1 MEFRQSKLTGNLLLV
16 SALLFSVCFQF
27 SCGVKP
33 HKDAYPTP
41 TPETMPTASDSLQ
54 TIEGLSIS
62 INLYMWQNYMPPVP
76 ESGPPLYL
84 SLQLEVT
91 NRGEARVSGFKASE
105 LTLFPHGSD
114 QPYHAFE
121 LVSLESDP
129 KTEILPGETRYYTYT
144 NDREEV
150 FSPALSEW
158 AKFYARIELNWNGRS
173 RILTSPPVAV
183 EFVY

>member
-1 MEFRQSKLTGNLLLV
+1 MKSRNRKSICNLLLV
-16 SALLFSVCFQF
+16 SALLFSFCFQF

-33 HKDAYPTP
+33 QKDAYPTP
-41 TPETMPTASDSLQ
+41 TPETMPVASDSLQ
-54 TIEGLSIS
+54 VIEGLSVS

-91 NRGEARVSGFKASE
+91 NRGETKVSGFNASK
-105 LTLFPHGSD
+105 LILFPHGSD
-114 QPYHAFE
+114 QPYHAFK

-129 KTEILPGETRYYTYT
+129 KTEILPGETGYYTYT

-158 AKFYARIELNWNGRS
+158 AKFYARIELGWNGRP